1 MFGSLTDKLQGVLGR
16 LLQQKQLTS
25 SNIAEASMGI
35 KEALLEADVHLQVVD
50 LIVDR
55 VSQRA
60 VGLARVPGVEPGQ
73 QFAKVVFDELVQVM
87 GQEET
92 AIKLAGDPHCVM
104 LCGLQGAG
112 KTTTAGKLAAHW
124 AGQGKRV
131 FLVACDLQRPA
142 AVEQLWQLSRKVEA
156 GFYGPE
162 KEGLRPIEVARKGLE
177 LAKIEGY
184 DVIIFDTAGRLHVD
198 SNLMAELQ
206 QIKAAVRPANI
217 LLVASAAQGQ
227 DSLRSAEAFNQ
238 AVGLTGS
245 IITML
250 DGTAR
255 AGVAVSLKELTKVR
269 IFYEGVGERIE
280 DIRPFNPTSM
290 AHRVLGMGDT
300 INLVRAAEQHISQA
314 DVASLGEK
322 VMSGGV
328 TYNDFLQQMGLV
340 SKLGSLKGVMKMLPA
355 GMMGGLSADQLDKG
369 EQTMKVY
376 RSIIQSMTPAEREEK
391 VELTPSRR
399 ARIAR
404 GAGVH
409 QDQVG
414 KLIQGF
420 KQMKQMMKKM
430 PSMGML
436 GKMMGGL
443 RWP

>member
-25 SNIAEASMGI
+25 ANITEASMGI

-55 VSQRA
+55 VSKSA
-60 VGLARVPGVEPGQ
+60 VGLARIPGVDPGQ
-73 QFAKVVFDELVQVM
+73 QFAKVVFDELVAVM

-92 AIKLAGDPHCVM
+92 ALQLTGSPHCVM

-112 KTTTAGKLAAHW
+112 KTTTAGKLAAMW
-124 AGQGKRV
+124 SNEGKRV

-177 LAKIEGY
+177 LAKSQAY
-184 DVIIFDTAGRLHVD
+184 DVVIFDTAGRLHVD
-198 SNLMAELQ
+198 AALMGELQ
-206 QIKAAVRPANI
+206 QIKAAVRPQNI

-227 DSLRSAEAFNQ
+227 DSLRSAQAFNQ
-238 AVGLTGS
+238 AVGLSGS

-269 IFYEGVGERIE
+269 IFYEGVGERTE
-280 DIRPFNPTSM
+280 DLRPFNPTSM

-300 INLVRAAEQHISQA
+300 INLVRVAEQHISKA
-314 DVASLGEK
+314 EVENLSEK
-322 VMSGGV
+322 VMKGGV

-340 SKLGSLKGVMKMLPA
+340 SKLGSLKGVAKMLPA
-355 GMMGGLSADQLDKG
+355 GMTGGLSAEQLEKG

-376 RSIIQSMTPAEREEK
+376 KSIIQSMTAAEREER
-391 VELTPSRR
+391 VELTPSRK
-399 ARIAR
+399 ARIAK
-404 GAGVH
+404 GAGVAPE
-409 QDQVG
+409 QVT
-414 KLIQGF
+414 KLVQGF